1 MIYLYKG
8 SRLPGF
14 ICICPPKR
22 TNRKSLNSLLTFSIS
37 ECSLSFSAGVWLQ
50 CRPFY
55 VFQSNWISSKTS
67 RDGLKIPP
75 QLSSSWQ
82 ICWFASEPGPA
93 GCVVESNWELQ
104 GSFTVI
110 QDNWE
115 KKVRILV
122 CDFILWQNNNLIKGS
137 LWNFALDLEQLIYL
151 CCLTLVF
158 VYRNIIIHLIYAFSC
173 K

>member
-1 MIYLYKG
+1 MDQVLLVLQLHIPDAPLVTNKVLFLPQRRTTITILFISTVFLFLPCSILSKIVFKIKFTLIMIYLYKG

-37 ECSLSFSAGVWLQ
+37 ECYLSFSAGVWLQ

-110 QDNWE
+110 QDN
-115 KKVRILV
+115 
-122 CDFILWQNNNLIKGS
+122 
-137 LWNFALDLEQLIYL
+137 
-151 CCLTLVF
+151 
-158 VYRNIIIHLIYAFSC
+158 
-173 K
+173 